1 MLKQTSRP
9 SCFAIAALF
18 IGLLN
23 AFFLGFI
30 AYELHSFAPLAQSVT
45 PTVNMFKEHQAEI
58 SNALDFVASVSN
70 ATVRLFDGSLPSL
83 LESFLNTDITSAA
96 GYTENLA
103 ENVHKVTCIAGGT
116 EQTEYPNKYLYW
128 ISRYSDL
135 VRSVSN
141 QVKRIPAGADSRI
154 PQQGTE
160 DAGPSKQSSEPF
172 FPDLL
177 TGEGGLLTET
187 LKYATDYMD
196 SQTNVEEWSVLS
208 CKCQA
213 WANLLLDYM
222 IFKGT
227 YGPECGYDGGFSKS
241 WNVIDDARSTLEIL
255 ETTCGQL
262 CKMDEEK
269 VSE

>member
-1 MLKQTSRP
+1 MSRP
-9 SCFAIAALF
+9 SCFAVGAFF
-18 IGLLN
+18 IGSLN

-30 AYELHSFAPLAQSVT
+30 AYELHSLAPLAQSFA
-45 PTVNMFKEHQAEI
+45 PAANMFKEHQPEI
-58 SNALDFVASVSN
+58 SFVLDFVASASN
-70 ATVRLFDGSLPSL
+70 ATVRLFGGSLPSL
-83 LESFLNTDITSAA
+83 LHSMLDTDITSAA

-103 ENVHKVTCIAGGT
+103 QNVHKVTCIAGGRNRK
-116 EQTEYPNKYLYW
+116 EYPNEYLYW

-141 QVKRIPAGADSRI
+141 QVARIPANLDSTTSKDE
-154 PQQGTE
+154 TE
-160 DAGPSKQSSEPF
+160 DVDTQKASDQSS
-172 FPDLL
+172 FPKLL
-177 TGEGGLLTET
+177 TGEGGLLVET
-187 LKYATDYMD
+187 LKYATEYVD

-227 YGPECGYDGGFSKS
+227 YGPECGYDGGFSKK
-241 WNVIDDARSTLEIL
+241 WNVIDNARDTLEII

-262 CKMDEEK
+262 CKMNEGKLSDQD
-269 VSE
+269 